1 MTIDALAAWL
11 MTAMTTWNPPGQH
24 REGEQ
29 AATERY
35 TSIAH
40 DVAEVALDSNE
51 QPLFEDDGGGVRARA
66 QTALLL
72 AAVAS
77 YESGFRREV
86 DLGTI
91 RGDNGRSWCILQVQV
106 FGRTVE
112 QWTGKDLIEDR
123 RRCVRASLHRMH
135 DSFAACKSL
144 PQVQR
149 LSGYTRG
156 RCGPDP
162 KAEWRMRRALNW
174 WKLHPLALVDTKL
187 GKDTTDGKDAKD
199 GKDGK
204 GATDT
209 KDTVRE
215 ANKKEL

>member
-11 MTAMTTWNPPGQH
+11 VTAMTAWNPPAEH

-35 TSIAH
+35 ASIAH
-40 DVAEVALDSNE
+40 DVAEVVLDSNE
-51 QPLFEDDGGGVRARA
+51 QPLFDGPQGRA

-106 FGRTVE
+106 FGRTAE
-112 QWTGKDLIEDR
+112 QWTGKELVEDR
-123 RRCVRASLHRMH
+123 TRCLRAGLHKMH
-135 DSFAACKSL
+135 DSFEACKKL

-156 RCGPDP
+156 HCGPDP

-174 WKLHPLALVDTKL
+174 WKAHPLTADT
-187 GKDTTDGKDAKD
+187 
-199 GKDGK
+199 
-204 GATDT
+204 
-209 KDTVRE
+209 
-215 ANKKEL
+215 

>member
-11 MTAMTTWNPPGQH
+11 LTAMAAWNPPADH
-24 REGEQ
+24 REGEE

-35 TSIAH
+35 SSIAH
-40 DVAEVALDSNE
+40 DVAEVVLDSNE
-51 QPLFEDDGGGVRARA
+51 EPLFDGPSGRP

-77 YESGFRREV
+77 FESGFRREV

-106 FGRTVE
+106 FGRTAE
-112 QWTGKDLIEDR
+112 QWTGKELVEDR
-123 RRCVRASLHRMH
+123 TRCLRAGLHRMH
-135 DSFAACKSL
+135 DSFEACKRL

-156 RCGPDP
+156 HCGPDP
-162 KAEWRMRRALNW
+162 KGEWRMRRALNW
-174 WKLHPLALVDTKL
+174 WKAHPLSADT
-187 GKDTTDGKDAKD
+187 
-199 GKDGK
+199 
-204 GATDT
+204 
-209 KDTVRE
+209 
-215 ANKKEL
+215 

>member
-1 MTIDALAAWL
+1 

-35 TSIAH
+35 ASIAH

-51 QPLFEDDGGGVRARA
+51 DPLFDGEGARA

-72 AAVAS
+72 TAVAS
-77 YESGFRREV
+77 FESGFRKEV
-86 DLGTI
+86 DQGSI
-91 RGDNGRSWCILQVQV
+91 RGDSGRSWCILQVQV
-106 FGRTVE
+106 FGRTAE

-123 RRCVRASLHRMH
+123 KRCVRASLHRMH
-135 DSFAACKSL
+135 DSFEACKKL
-144 PQVQR
+144 PQVHR

-162 KAEWRMRRALNW
+162 KAEWRMRREMNW
-174 WKLHPLALVDTKL
+174 WKAHPFV
-187 GKDTTDGKDAKD
+187 
-199 GKDGK
+199 
-204 GATDT
+204 ATDS
-209 KDTVRE
+209 
-215 ANKKEL
+215 